1 MDKKTSLREI
11 VIAAVILVALVAIVA
26 TIMTKNKGD
35 ATRLASFRNM
45 QQWGIALNLY
55 LIDNENQL
63 PEIGQAPVTP
73 EQKKAWYNALPPYI
87 SQKSLADLPAG
98 ERPRPGVPSLW
109 IDPESKPVKSWDP
122 EVFFFNYGMNKFLQP
137 VEGTRSFRINEINF
151 PSNIVFLVEVN
162 DYNPGAG
169 PEEVDFPKGSGPKA
183 RSNVLFCDGHVQAV
197 DRQHL
202 VDDPAAVTAAA
213 AEHGISWFQQ

>member
-1 MDKKTSLREI
+1 MEKKTSLREI
-11 VIAAVILVALVAIVA
+11 IIAAIILIVLVAVVA
-26 TIMTKNKGD
+26 TIMKKNKGD

-63 PEIGQAPVTP
+63 PEVGQTPVAP

-87 SQKSLADLPAG
+87 SQKSLGDLAAG
-98 ERPRPGVPSLW
+98 ERPRPGVQSLW

-122 EVFFFNYGMNKFLQP
+122 EVFYFNYGMNKYLQP
-137 VEGTRSFRINEINF
+137 VEGTRSFRINEISF
-151 PSNIVFLVEVN
+151 PSNIVFLVEVS

-169 PEEVDFPKGSGPKA
+169 PEDVAFPKGSGPKTL
-183 RSNVLFCDGHVQAV
+183 SNVLFCDGHVQAV
-197 DRQHL
+197 DKQHL
-202 VDDPAAVTAAA
+202 VDDPNAITAAA
-213 AEHGISWFQQ
+213 AEQGLSWFKQ